1 MSAATVTATHDA
13 SATSPTTS
21 GCAKCFVFL
30 LVALGGY
37 FLPQWLWGWTI
48 PFHQI
53 VYGVII
59 GSLTALTSFG
69 LALVYRANKVINFAQ
84 ADLGAVPASLAVGAR
99 DGVDVVVLDRSAARA
114 RLRPWRSARSS
125 SSRSSAGSAR
135 RRA

>member
-1 MSAATVTATHDA
+1 MVREV
-13 SATSPTTS
+13 
-21 GCAKCFVFL
+21 FVFL

-84 ADLGAVPASLAVGAR
+84 ADLGAVPASLAVGLVTVSMWSFWIA
-99 DGVDVVVLDRSAARA
+99 VPLALVASVAL
-114 RLRPWRSARSS
+114 
-125 SSRSSAGSAR
+125 GSFVEFAIIRRFRR

>member
-1 MSAATVTATHDA
+1 MSAATVTAT
-13 SATSPTTS
+13 TTIRNVTDN
-21 GCAKCFVFL
+21 KRVREVFVFL

-59 GSLTALTSFG
+59 GSLTALISFG

-84 ADLGAVPASLAVGAR
+84 ADLGAVPASLC
-99 DGVDVVVLDRSAARA
+99 
-114 RLRPWRSARSS
+114 
-125 SSRSSAGSAR
+125 R
-135 RRA
+135 RRS